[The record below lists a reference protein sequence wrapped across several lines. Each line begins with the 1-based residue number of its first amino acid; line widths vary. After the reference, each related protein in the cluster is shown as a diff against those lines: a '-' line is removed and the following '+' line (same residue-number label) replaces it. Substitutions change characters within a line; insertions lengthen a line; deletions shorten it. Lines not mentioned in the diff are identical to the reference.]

1 MQIDI
6 MTKIVLPLALFIIM
20 FGMGLGLK
28 KKDFGALFISPKAL
42 SIGLS
47 CQLLLLP
54 CVAFLL
60 AVSFNLPAE
69 LAIGLILVAC
79 CPGGVTSNLYT
90 YLFKGDVALSISLTT
105 IATFISPFTL
115 PIIMHFAME
124 MFSVPGH
131 EFQLPIVKTIV
142 QMLVI
147 TLLPVSLG
155 MLFNHYRSHI
165 SKKLEP
171 LTRSFSSIFLIVIV
185 IAIIHKNSEQMIGFF
200 ASSGIATFTLNVST
214 LLLGLLIA
222 KMSGLSNKQQMS
234 IAVEVGL
241 QNGTLAIL
249 IASTLMNNPTIAI
262 PGATYSLFMFV
273 TGYAFCALFKLQNN
287 RQALQLIKDKP

>member
-42 SIGLS
+42 TIGLS

-54 CVAFLL
+54 AVAFLL
-60 AVSFNLPAE
+60 AISLNLPPE

-105 IATFISPFTL
+105 LATFISPFTL
-115 PIIMHFAME
+115 PLILHFAME
-124 MFSVPGH
+124 QFSVPGH
-131 EFQLPIVKTIV
+131 EFQLPIIKTIS
-142 QMLVI
+142 QMLII
-147 TLLPVSLG
+147 TVLPVSLG
-155 MLFNHYRSHI
+155 MLFNHYNSLI
-165 SKKLEP
+165 SLKIEP
-171 LTRSFSSIFLIVIV
+171 IIRRFSSIFLVIIVL
-185 IAIIHKNSEQMIGFF
+185 AIIYKNAEQMLGFF
-200 ASSGIATFTLNVST
+200 AASGIATFTLNIST
-214 LLLGLLIA
+214 LLLGLFFA
-222 KMSGLSNKQQMS
+222 KLSGLSHKQQMS

-249 IASTLMNNPTIAI
+249 IASSLIKNSVMAI
-262 PGATYSLFMFV
+262 PGATYSILMFI
-273 TGYAFCALFKLQNN
+273 TGYVFCTLFNAHENKQAHTLKKLQS
-287 RQALQLIKDKP
+287 

>member
-28 KKDFGALFISPKAL
+28 KQDFGALFISPKAL

-54 CVAFLL
+54 SVAFLL
-60 AVSFNLPAE
+60 AMSFTLTPE

-105 IATFISPFTL
+105 LATFISPFTL
-115 PIIMHFAME
+115 PLIMHFAMQTL
-124 MFSVPGH
+124 SVPGH
-131 EFQLPIVKTIV
+131 EFALPVIKTIV
-142 QMLVI
+142 QMLMI
-147 TLLPVSLG
+147 TVLPVCLG
-155 MLFNHYRSHI
+155 MVFNHFKPHFSLKI
-165 SKKLEP
+165 EP
-171 LTRSFSSIFLIVIV
+171 FIRRFSSVFLIVIV
-185 IAIIHKNSEQMIGFF
+185 LSIIHKNADQMLSFF
-200 ASSGIATFTLNVST
+200 ATSGIATLTLNLST
-214 LLLGLLIA
+214 LLLGLFFA
-222 KMSGLSNKQQMS
+222 KISGLDHKQQMS

-249 IASTLMNNPTIAI
+249 IASTLINNAAMAI
-262 PGATYSLFMFV
+262 PGATYSLSMFV
-273 TGYAFCALFKLQNN
+273 TGYIFCRLFSAHQTKHLAILNK
-287 RQALQLIKDKP
+287 A